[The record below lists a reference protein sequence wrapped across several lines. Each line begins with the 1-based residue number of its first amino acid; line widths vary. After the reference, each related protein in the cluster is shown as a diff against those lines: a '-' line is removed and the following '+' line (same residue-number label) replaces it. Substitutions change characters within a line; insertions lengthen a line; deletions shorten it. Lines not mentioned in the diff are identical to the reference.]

1 VLDQCYFNI
10 NSTTCADYPSSVNF
24 TNITFENIY
33 GTSSGK
39 NGKVVADLTCS
50 PNAVC
55 SGIELSDIDITSPA
69 GSPSTV
75 ICDGIDGDIGVECQS
90 SSA

>member
-1 VLDQCYFNI
+1 MLDQCYFNI
-10 NSTTCADYPSSVNF
+10 DAATCAEYPSSVNF
-24 TNITFENIY
+24 TNINFENIY

-50 PNAVC
+50 PNSVC
-55 SGIELSDIDITSPA
+55 TDIHLSDIDITSPA
-69 GSPSTV
+69 GGPPIVT
-75 ICDGIDGDIGVECQS
+75 CDGIDGDVGVECQS

>member
-1 VLDQCYFNI
+1 LDQCYFNI
-10 NSTTCADYPSSVNF
+10 NSTTCAEYPSAVNF
-24 TNITFENIY
+24 TNIKFENIY

-55 SGIELSDIDITSPA
+55 SGITLSDIDLTSPA
-69 GSPSTV
+69 GSPSVVT
-75 ICDGIDGDIGVECQS
+75 CDGIDGDIGVECQS